1 MKSTVLILLCL
12 IHLFSLLVKETDC
25 IGAYPYNGKGEKVM
39 TIFFIVMIVR
49 TLKQLSKIY
58 FPLFSVHCLVF
69 CLIGVFHQP
78 KENVVVFKLQRNLS

>member
-1 MKSTVLILLCL
+1 MKSTVLTLLCL

-25 IGAYPYNGKGEKVM
+25 IGSDPYNGKREKVM

-58 FPLFSVHCLVF
+58 FPRFSVHCLVF
-69 CLIGVFHQP
+69 CLIGFFSST
-78 KENVVVFKLQRNLS
+78 KRKCGRL